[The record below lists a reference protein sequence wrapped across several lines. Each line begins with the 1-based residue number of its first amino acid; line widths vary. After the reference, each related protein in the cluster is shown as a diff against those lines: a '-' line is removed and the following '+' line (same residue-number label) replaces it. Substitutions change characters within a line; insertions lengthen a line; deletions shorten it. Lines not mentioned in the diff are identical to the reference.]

1 MNEFD
6 IIRRRRRRGEGQK
19 KEQPLDIKFEVTLVN
34 LPILRPSNPRF
45 PSSSRVAYAA
55 DCDFRGFCMIIF
67 GQYTKIIGESI
78 RKQKNH
84 VANFYD
90 GFPVFWAIF

>member
-6 IIRRRRRRGEGQK
+6 IIRQRRRRGEGQK

-45 PSSSRVAYAA
+45 PSRLTA
-55 DCDFRGFCMIIF
+55 DNVGVSLFHTLSEGCERPIHSFRLFL
-67 GQYTKIIGESI
+67 
-78 RKQKNH
+78 
-84 VANFYD
+84 
-90 GFPVFWAIF
+90 